1 MASSLRRRD
10 AIIRKHEEFLRSK
23 KLGAIYIQPD
33 TTPNA
38 FKTQSV
44 FTPRHVSFNS
54 RSSLFMSQMVDKEYM
69 SQRQFRA
76 TRASRDALKR
86 QNSAAMVR
94 PRTQELYK
102 DAARRR
108 RALSKKRR
116 QKPEGLTLKPS
127 IYAGRRPS
135 SAPAGQTCYDRLY
148 ANTAYNRPA
157 RKWSKDDEKQYLRN
171 FLTKKVKNKNFVPR
185 VGRLG
190 VPLRKRPSST
200 NLKFNDVDMRHSKLP
215 ELYLSVKGRTML
227 PRYFLDKY

>member
-116 QKPEGLTLKPS
+116 Q
-127 IYAGRRPS
+127 
-135 SAPAGQTCYDRLY
+135 Y

-171 FLTKKVKNKNFVPR
+171 FLTKKVKNKNFLPR